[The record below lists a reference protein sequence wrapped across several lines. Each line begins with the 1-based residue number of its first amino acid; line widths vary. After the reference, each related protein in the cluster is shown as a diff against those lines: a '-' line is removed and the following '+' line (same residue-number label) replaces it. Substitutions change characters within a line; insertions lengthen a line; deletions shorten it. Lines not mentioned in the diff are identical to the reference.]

1 MFKFMQKSNLPY
13 VEYTSNVE
21 EDVMQNVQ
29 IEKAT
34 TVANTPS
41 DTPSVITQQSR
52 AVAKKSTAKRQ
63 SNIDSTTYNPRVE
76 TKPSHSIV
84 VSKLHQL

>member
-1 MFKFMQKSNLPY
+1 MQKSNLPY

-21 EDVMQNVQ
+21 EDVSQNAQ
-29 IEKAT
+29 AEKAT
-34 TVANTPS
+34 IATSIASSTSSTVP
-41 DTPSVITQQSR
+41 QQPR

-63 SNIDSTTYNPRVE
+63 NNLDSTTYNSMIE

-84 VSKLHQL
+84 VSK

>member
-1 MFKFMQKSNLPY
+1 MQKSNLPY

-21 EDVMQNVQ
+21 EDVSQNAQ
-29 IEKAT
+29 AEKAT
-34 TVANTPS
+34 IATSIVSSTSSTVP
-41 DTPSVITQQSR
+41 QQSR

-63 SNIDSTTYNPRVE
+63 NNLDSTTYNSMIE

-84 VSKLHQL
+84 VSK

>member
-1 MFKFMQKSNLPY
+1 MQKSNLPY

-21 EDVMQNVQ
+21 EDVTQNVQ
-29 IEKAT
+29 AEKAAVATSVASSAPST
-34 TVANTPS
+34 TP
-41 DTPSVITQQSR
+41 QQPR

-63 SNIDSTTYNPRVE
+63 SNVDTTMYNSTVE

-84 VSKLHQL
+84 VRK